1 MPACMSIQDLHAH
14 PSERNDLLLR
24 RFKSHQTRLLLLLL
38 LMLLT
43 PPPPAAQEVL
53 VTPKKKKNPASSPAS
68 PHAGAFYY
76 KTFSQI

>member
-38 LMLLT
+38 LRT

-53 VTPKKKKNPASSPAS
+53 VTPQK
-68 PHAGAFYY
+68 
-76 KTFSQI
+76 

>member
-38 LMLLT
+38 LT
-43 PPPPAAQEVL
+43 PPPPTAQEVL
-53 VTPKKKKNPASSPAS
+53 VTPKKKNSRFLADFTSRR
-68 PHAGAFYY
+68 GL
-76 KTFSQI
+76 